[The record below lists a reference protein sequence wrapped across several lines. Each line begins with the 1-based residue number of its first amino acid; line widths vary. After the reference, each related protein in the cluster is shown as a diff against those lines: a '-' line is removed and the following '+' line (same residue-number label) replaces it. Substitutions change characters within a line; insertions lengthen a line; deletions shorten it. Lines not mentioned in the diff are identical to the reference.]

1 MLVLN
6 FFEGKKEKVM
16 RLKYPAGLGLAI
28 LLLTVSV
35 SFAAQPDPAAQ
46 AAYDKKD
53 YKTSVQILE
62 EQTKKNPNDV
72 DALVLLGSAYRQL
85 GDLSKS
91 EEVLKKAVAAKGKDP
106 QALLEYGNTLLAA
119 KKFKEAE
126 EVFQKGIS
134 TNKRT
139 DEFYNGLGLAQFGQG
154 AGNKAELS
162 FRQAIQKNP
171 NAAAYHKNLGDVN
184 MASQIYSIAANSYK
198 TALKMD
204 STNVE
209 VRHLLARAYILNK
222 NYNEAVAELQIVLK
236 LDSTY
241 AKAYQDLGKLY
252 IFSAKNAGD
261 SSHYQKAV
269 EALSKYTQLDPKNAE
284 AFLDLARAQI
294 AVKNAEGAREAARQ
308 ALAIDS
314 TLCDAYFIAGQALQ
328 DTKKDSASLIAVIE
342 DYNQYEACL
351 GRRTPPY
358 ALSAKDYEFVIRR
371 GRAHRALS
379 DSAHYALALADF
391 KKVLEFLPNNT
402 AILADIGLTQYY
414 LKNYQAADES
424 FTKKLAADS
433 TSAAAINVYFYHGY
447 TLQQLGRD
455 SAAAHAFG
463 RVTIL
468 RPDFLG
474 GWTQLGDAYI
484 RLKDYP
490 KALDAYNRVLAKDSN
505 QVDALKYIGFIHLN
519 NEKHTQALPYFE
531 RAWKQVT
538 GKGLKPCEQVDL
550 LTYLAQT
557 YMKLKSDSRAKE
569 YFQRCL
575 DCEPG
580 NKTCKEGLDYLK
592 GIKGELSS
600 DGDGG

>member
-1 MLVLN
+1 MNVLN
-6 FFEGKKEKVM
+6 FFEGMTEKVM
-16 RLKYPAGLGLAI
+16 RFKNAFGMGLAAV
-28 LLLTVSV
+28 LLAGSF

-53 YKTSVQILE
+53 YKTSAQILE
-62 EQTKKNPNDV
+62 EQVKKNPNDA
-72 DALVLLGSAYRQL
+72 DAMVLLGSAYRQL
-85 GDLSKS
+85 GNLVKS
-91 EEVLKKAVAAKGKDP
+91 EEVLKKAAGLKGKDP
-106 QALLEYGNTLLAA
+106 QTLLEYGNTLLAQ

-126 EVFQKGIS
+126 EVFQKGVS

-154 AGNKAELS
+154 LGNKAEVS
-162 FRQAIQKNP
+162 FRQAIQKNS
-171 NAAAYHKNLGDVN
+171 NVAAYHKNLGDVN

-198 TALKMD
+198 TALKLD
-204 STNVE
+204 SANVE

-222 NYNEAVAELQIVLK
+222 SYNEAVTELNTVLK
-236 LDSTY
+236 LDPTY

-314 TLCDAYFIAGQALQ
+314 NLCDAYFIAGQALQ
-328 DTKKDSASLIAVIE
+328 DTKKDTASLNAVLG
-342 DYNQYEACL
+342 DYNRYEACL
-351 GRRTPPY
+351 SRNPEFKW
-358 ALSAKDYEFVIRR
+358 SAKDYEFFIRR
-371 GRAHRALS
+371 GRANRSLS
-379 DSAHYALALADF
+379 DSIHYALALKDF
-391 KKVLEFLPNNT
+391 NKVLELLPNNT
-402 AILADIGLTQYY
+402 AILLDIGLTHYY
-414 LKNYQAADES
+414 LKDYPAADS
-424 FTKKLAADS
+424 AFSKRLAADS
-433 TSAAAINVYFYHGY
+433 TSSAAVNVYFYHGY
-447 TLQQLGRD
+447 VLSQLERHPE
-455 SAAAHAFG
+455 AAHAFE

-468 RPDFLG
+468 KPEFLG
-474 GWTQLGDAYI
+474 GWKQLGEARM

-490 KALDAYNRVLAKDSN
+490 GALGAYNQVLTKDSN
-505 QVDALKYIGFIHLN
+505 DVDALKYVGFVYLDQQ
-519 NEKHTQALPYFE
+519 KHGQALPYLE

-538 GKGLKPCEQVDL
+538 GKGLAVCEQVDL

-557 YMKLKSDSRAKE
+557 YMALKSNFRAKE

-575 DCEPG
+575 DCEPNNRG
-580 NKTCKEGLDYLK
+580 CREGLDYLK
-592 GIKGELSS
+592 GLKGELSS

>member
-1 MLVLN
+1 MNVLN
-6 FFEGKKEKVM
+6 FFEGMTERVM
-16 RLKYPAGLGLAI
+16 RFKNTFGTGLAAV
-28 LLLTVSV
+28 LLAGSF
-35 SFAAQPDPAAQ
+35 SFAAQPDPDAQ

-62 EQTKKNPNDV
+62 GQVKKNPNDA
-72 DALVLLGSAYRQL
+72 DAMVLLGSAYRQL
-85 GDLSKS
+85 GDLAKS
-91 EEVLKKAVAAKGKDP
+91 EEVLKKAAGLKGKDP
-106 QALLEYGNTLLAA
+106 QTLLEYGNTLLAQ

-126 EVFQKGIS
+126 EVFQKGVS

-154 AGNKAELS
+154 LGNKAEVS
-162 FRQAIQKNP
+162 FRQAIQKNS
-171 NAAAYHKNLGDVN
+171 NVAAYHKNLGDVN
-184 MASQIYSIAANSYK
+184 MASQIYTIAANSYK
-198 TALKMD
+198 AALKLD
-204 STNVE
+204 SANVE

-222 NYNEAVAELQIVLK
+222 SYNEAVTELNTVLK
-236 LDSTY
+236 LNPSY

-314 TLCDAYFIAGQALQ
+314 NLCDAYFIAGQALQ
-328 DTKKDSASLIAVIE
+328 DTKKDTASLNAVLG
-342 DYNQYEACL
+342 DYNRYEACL
-351 GRRTPPY
+351 SRNPEFKW
-358 ALSAKDYEFVIRR
+358 SAKDYEFFIRR
-371 GRAHRALS
+371 GRANRSLS
-379 DSAHYALALADF
+379 DSIHYALALKDF
-391 KKVLEFLPNNT
+391 NKVLELLPNNT
-402 AILADIGLTQYY
+402 AILLDIGLTHYY
-414 LKNYQAADES
+414 LKDYPAADS
-424 FTKKLAADS
+424 AFSKRLAADS
-433 TSAAAINVYFYHGY
+433 TSSAAVNVYFYHGY
-447 TLQQLGRD
+447 VLSQLERHPE
-455 SAAAHAFG
+455 AAHAFE

-468 RPDFLG
+468 KPEFLG
-474 GWTQLGDAYI
+474 GWKQLGEARM

-490 KALDAYNRVLAKDSN
+490 GALGAYNQVLTKDSN
-505 QVDALKYIGFIHLN
+505 DVDALKYVGFVYLDQQ
-519 NEKHTQALPYFE
+519 KHGQALPYLE

-538 GKGLKPCEQVDL
+538 GKGLAVCEQVDL

-557 YMKLKSDSRAKE
+557 YMALKSNFHAKE

-575 DCEPG
+575 DCEPNNRG
-580 NKTCKEGLDYLK
+580 CREGLDYLK
-592 GIKGELSS
+592 GLKGELSS

>member
-1 MLVLN
+1 MNILN

-16 RLKYPAGLGLAI
+16 RLAPAVGIGLAFV
-28 LLLTVSV
+28 LLASV
-35 SFAAQPDPAAQ
+35 FAFAAQPDPAAQ

-62 EQTKKNPNDV
+62 EQLKKNPNDA
-72 DALVLLGSAYRQL
+72 DAMVLLGSAYRRL
-85 GDLSKS
+85 GDLAKS

-106 QALLEYGNTLLAA
+106 QALLEYGNTLLAL

-126 EVFQKGIS
+126 EVFQKGIA

-162 FRQAIQKNP
+162 FRQAIQRNP

-184 MASQIYSIAANSYK
+184 MASQIYTIAADAYK
-198 TALKMD
+198 NALKQD
-204 STNVE
+204 SANVE

-222 NYNEAVAELQIVLK
+222 SYNEAVVELQAVLR
-236 LDSTY
+236 LDSTF

-261 SSHYQKAV
+261 TSHYQKAV
-269 EALSKYTQLDPKNAE
+269 AALSKYTQLDPKNAE

-328 DTKKDSASLIAVIE
+328 DTKKDSASLFAVLE
-342 DYNQYEACL
+342 DYNRYETCL
-351 GRRTPPY
+351 HRNPDFKW
-358 ALSAKDYEFVIRR
+358 SAKDYEFFIRR
-371 GRAHRALS
+371 GRANRAFS
-379 DSAHYALALADF
+379 DSTHYTMALADF

-402 AILADIGLTQYY
+402 AILADIGLTEYY
-414 LKNYQAADES
+414 LKHYEAAHEAFS
-424 FTKKLAADS
+424 KKLAADS
-433 TSAAAINVYFYHGY
+433 TSPAAVNGYFYHGY

-455 SAAAHAFG
+455 SAAAHAFK
-463 RVTIL
+463 RVTVL
-468 RPDFLG
+468 KSDFLG
-474 GWTQLGDAYI
+474 GWIQLGDAYI

-490 KALDAYNRVLAKDSN
+490 GALEAYNRVLAKDSN
-505 QVDALKYIGFIHLN
+505 HVDALKYVGFVYLS
-519 NEKHTQALPYFE
+519 EQKYSQALPYLE

-538 GKGLKPCEQVDL
+538 GKGLKVCEQVDL
-550 LTYLAQT
+550 LTYLGQAYT
-557 YMKLKSDSRAKE
+557 PLKSHSRAKE
-569 YFQRCL
+569 YFERCL
-575 DCEPG
+575 DCEPN
-580 NKTCKEGLDYLK
+580 NKTCKENLDYLK
-592 GIKGELSS
+592 GLKGELSS

>member
-1 MLVLN
+1 
-6 FFEGKKEKVM
+6 M
-16 RLKYPAGLGLAI
+16 RLMRAAGWGMAFVLFA
-28 LLLTVSV
+28 VFS

-46 AAYDKKD
+46 AAFDKKD
-53 YKTSVQILE
+53 YKTSIQILE
-62 EQTKKNPNDV
+62 EQTRKNPNDAEV
-72 DALVLLGSAYRQL
+72 LALLGSAHRQL
-85 GDLSKS
+85 GDLAKS
-91 EEVLKKAVAAKGKDP
+91 EEVLKKAYGLKGKDP
-106 QALLEYGNTLLAA
+106 QVLLEYGNTLLAL

-126 EVFQKGIS
+126 EIFQKGVS

-184 MASQIYSIAANSYK
+184 MASQIYSIAADAYQR
-198 TALKMD
+198 ALKLD
-204 STNVE
+204 SANVE

-222 NYNEAVAELQIVLK
+222 SYNEAVAELGTVLK
-236 LDSTY
+236 LDPAY

-252 IFSAKNAGD
+252 IFSAKNSGD

-294 AVKNAEGAREAARQ
+294 AVKNAQGAREAARQ

-314 TLCDAYFIAGQALQ
+314 ALCEAYIISGQALQ
-328 DTKKDSASLIAVIE
+328 DTQKDTASLNAVLA
-342 DYNQYEACL
+342 DYNRYEACL
-351 GRRTPPY
+351 TRNPEFKWSGR
-358 ALSAKDYEFVIRR
+358 DYEFFIRR
-371 GRAHRALS
+371 GRANRSLS
-379 DSAHYALALADF
+379 DSVHYALALADF

-402 AILADIGLTQYY
+402 AILLDIGLTHYY
-414 LKNYQAADES
+414 LKNYPAADS
-424 FTKKLAADS
+424 AFSRRLAADS
-433 TSAAAINVYFYHGY
+433 TSPAAVNVYFYHGY
-447 TLQQLGRD
+447 VLSQLERHPE
-455 SAAAHAFG
+455 AAHAFE
-463 RVTIL
+463 RVTVL
-468 RPDFLG
+468 KPDFLG
-474 GWTQLGDAYI
+474 GWKQLGEVRM

-490 KALDAYNRVLAKDSN
+490 GALEAYNRVLSKDSN
-505 QVDALKYIGFIHLN
+505 DVDGLKYVGFIYLDQQ
-519 NEKHTQALPYFE
+519 KQSQALPYLE

-538 GKGLKPCEQVDL
+538 GKGLKVCEQVDL

-557 YMKLKSDSRAKE
+557 YMALKSNSRAKE

-575 DCEPG
+575 DCEPN
-580 NKTCKEGLDYLK
+580 NKGCREGLDYLK
-592 GIKGELSS
+592 GLKGELSS

>member
-16 RLKYPAGLGLAI
+16 RLKYAAGVGLAVG
-28 LLLTVSV
+28 LLAVSV

-53 YKTSVQILE
+53 YKTSVQLLE
-62 EQTKKNPNDV
+62 DQLKKNPNDADV
-72 DALVLLGSAYRQL
+72 MVLLGSAYRQL
-85 GDLSKS
+85 GDAAKS
-91 EEVLKKAVAAKGKDP
+91 EEVLKKAAGLKGKDP
-106 QALLEYGNTLLAA
+106 QVLLKYGHTLLAA

-126 EVFQKGIS
+126 EVFQKGVA

-171 NAAAYHKNLGDVN
+171 NVAAYHKNLGDVN
-184 MASQIYSIAANSYK
+184 MASQIYTIAASSYK
-198 TALKMD
+198 NALKLD
-204 STNVE
+204 SSNAE
-209 VRHLLARAYILNK
+209 MRHLLARAYILNK

-236 LDSTY
+236 LDPTY

-261 SSHYQKAV
+261 STHYQKAV

-284 AFLDLARAQI
+284 AYLDLARAQI
-294 AVKNAEGAREAARQ
+294 AVKNAEAAREAARQ

-328 DTKKDSASLIAVIE
+328 DTKKDSASLFAVLE

-351 GRRTPPY
+351 GRKSPPY
-358 ALSAKDYEFVIRR
+358 SPSAKDYEFFIRR
-371 GRAHRALS
+371 GRANRALS
-379 DSAHYALALADF
+379 DSAHYARALADF
-391 KKVLEFLPNNT
+391 NKVLELLPNNT
-402 AILADIGLTQYY
+402 AILLDIGLTHYY
-414 LKNYQAADES
+414 LKNYPAADS
-424 FTKKLAADS
+424 AFSKRLAADS
-433 TSAAAINVYFYHGY
+433 TSPAAVNVYFYHGY
-447 TLQQLGRD
+447 VLSQLERH
-455 SAAAHAFG
+455 SEAAHAFE
-463 RVTIL
+463 RVTVL
-468 RPDFLG
+468 KPDFLG
-474 GWTQLGDAYI
+474 GWKQLGEARM

-490 KALDAYNRVLAKDSN
+490 GALEAYNQVLTKDPDD
-505 QVDALKYIGFIHLN
+505 VDASKYVGFVYLDQG
-519 NEKHTQALPYFE
+519 KHSQALPYLE

-538 GKGLKPCEQVDL
+538 GRGFKVCEQVDL

-557 YMKLKSDSRAKE
+557 YMALKSNSRAKE
-569 YFQRCL
+569 YFQRCV

-580 NKTCKEGLDYLK
+580 NNTCKEGLDYLK